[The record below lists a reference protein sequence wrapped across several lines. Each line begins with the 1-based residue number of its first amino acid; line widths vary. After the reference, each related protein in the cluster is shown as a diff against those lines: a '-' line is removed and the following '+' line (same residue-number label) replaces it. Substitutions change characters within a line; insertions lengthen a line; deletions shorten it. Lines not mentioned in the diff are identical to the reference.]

1 MGKINAGLHGK
12 ITNKVGGVV
21 YRILHGVNTVSEY
34 QPEIHDLKSEAQLI
48 QRLKF
53 KNLTKFLK
61 WFGSEFLLLAFLFA
75 GNKLPGFANA
85 IKKNMQAMND
95 DGTIDQTKIKMS
107 ANNDPFKPEVIAT
120 YNRFLDKC
128 SVNVINQNTFI
139 NRATGTVSIII
150 NSFRP
155 GQSLDKLDDEWVDF
169 WYSNYYGEWF
179 CQWHDSAN
187 DWVTLYANDLGSGT
201 LTYFNDFHA
210 ELADYSDDPNYSDY
224 PLNKWANS
232 VIITDKQPR
241 QPDYPKPVKLFVKQ
255 AMGIH

>member
-12 ITNKVGGVV
+12 IKNKVGGVV

-75 GNKLPGFANA
+75 GNKLSGFANA

-95 DGTIDQTKIKMS
+95 DGTIDSTKLKLT
-107 ANNDPFKPEVIAT
+107 ANNDPFKPTVIAT
-120 YNRFLDKC
+120 YNRFLDRC
-128 SVNVINQNTFI
+128 EVTVTNQNIFI
-139 NRATGTVSIII
+139 NKATGAVSFII

-155 GQSLDKLDDEWVDF
+155 GQSTNINDDEWVDF
-169 WYSNYYGEWF
+169 FYSEEWGK
-179 CQWHDSAN
+179 
-187 DWVTLYANDLGSGT
+187 WVCAWETGVQYEERGFWNDLETGFMEPIEYWGQWDEGT
-201 LTYFNDFHA
+201 ISN
-210 ELADYSDDPNYSDY
+210 PNYDTY
-224 PLNKWANS
+224 PLVKWANS